1 MLIAP
6 HFNDP
11 EHWQR
16 RAEESRVMAEQ
27 MNDEMAKKIM
37 LRIADDYDKLAV
49 RAAARLFGWTVGP
62 LAIIFFLLWLGTN
75 AMPFAGAGEFSHA
88 FSELAAIHLVLGK

>member
-1 MLIAP
+1 MPIAP

-62 LAIIFFLLWLGTN
+62 LAIIFFFLWLATS
-75 AMPFAGAGEFSHA
+75 ALPLAGAGKFSHA
-88 FSELAAIHLVLGK
+88 FSGLAAIHLALGK